1 MKQKLRTRR
10 ALVEAAK
17 DIAREGRSLTIAE
30 VAEVAEVSAATAYR
44 YFSSPDQLILEIA
57 IGSAGDLVADLPDD
71 PATRLATVIDR
82 LCDAQFSDEAVWRA
96 LLVASQQRWFA
107 QTRDGGDPMPVRG
120 RTRLEITRAALEP
133 LEGTLSPE
141 GLRRATMAIMLVYG
155 LDAMVTSFDACGM
168 EPAEARSVMHWAA
181 QTLLKAALDEAK

>member
-1 MKQKLRTRR
+1 MDVPSQESSLTKGRVKQKLRTRR

-107 QTRDGGDPMPVRG
+107 QTRDGATRCRCVVGRGSRLPVRRSNHSRARCHRRVCG
-120 RTRLEITRAALEP
+120 APRWQSCSYTVSTRWLPRSTRAAWNP
-133 LEGTLSPE
+133 PKH
-141 GLRRATMAIMLVYG
+141 
-155 LDAMVTSFDACGM
+155 
-168 EPAEARSVMHWAA
+168 EA
-181 QTLLKAALDEAK
+181 